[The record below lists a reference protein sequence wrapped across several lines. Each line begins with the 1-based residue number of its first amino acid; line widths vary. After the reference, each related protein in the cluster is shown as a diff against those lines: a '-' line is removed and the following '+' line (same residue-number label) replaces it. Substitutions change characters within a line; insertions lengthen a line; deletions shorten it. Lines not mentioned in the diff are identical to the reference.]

1 MLIRRR
7 HVLQLAACA
16 AALPVMS
23 WRAHAQAYPT
33 RPVRFVVG
41 FAAGGPNDILARL
54 IGEWLMS
61 RLGQPFSV
69 ENLPG
74 SSSNPATEIVVRAP
88 PDGYTLLLMGPAN
101 AINAS
106 LFPNLPFDIRRDIA
120 PVAGLTREALV
131 LVVHPSVPASTVPE
145 LIAFAK
151 ANPGRL
157 RMAMTGAGSSPS
169 VSGKLFRLMTGIDV
183 TELNYDG
190 GGPALRDM
198 IAGNADMMFEPMS
211 ASIGPLRTG
220 SLRALAVTTAERSQ
234 ILPDLPRMSDTLP
247 GYEASAVSGI
257 GAPAKTPAAVIDV
270 LNKAVNAAFD
280 DQTMRARL
288 TDTGGEPLPG
298 SPEAFAKIFAG
309 EIEKWGKV
317 VKASG
322 MKPQ

>member
-1 MLIRRR
+1 MHVPRRR
-7 HVLQLAACA
+7 FLSLAACA
-16 AALPVMS
+16 AALPALS
-23 WRAHAQAYPT
+23 RRTLAQAYPA

-41 FAAGGPNDILARL
+41 FAPGGPNDILARL
-54 IGEWLMS
+54 IGEWLTS
-61 RLGQPFSV
+61 RLGQPFAV

-74 SSSNPATEIVVRAP
+74 GSSNPATEVVVRAP
-88 PDGYTLLLMGPAN
+88 PDGHTILLMGPAN

-106 LFPNLPFDIRRDIA
+106 LFPNLSFDIRRDIA

-151 ANPGRL
+151 ANPGKL
-157 RMAMTGAGSSPS
+157 RMAMTGAGSSPH
-169 VSGKLFRLMTGIDV
+169 VSGKLFRLMTGVDV
-183 TELNYDG
+183 EELHYDG

-198 IAGNADMMFEPMS
+198 IAGKADMMFEPMS
-211 ASIGPLRTG
+211 ASIGPLRKKT
-220 SLRALAVTTAERSQ
+220 LRALAVTTAQRSEA
-234 ILPDLPRMSDTLP
+234 LPELPLMHDTLP
-247 GYEASAVSGI
+247 GYEASAVTGI
-257 GAPAKTPAAVIDV
+257 GVPRGTPPEVIDV
-270 LNKAVNAAFD
+270 LNKAVNAAYAD
-280 DQTMRARL
+280 AKMRARL

-298 SPEAFAKIFAG
+298 SPDAFGKIFAG

>member
-1 MLIRRR
+1 MHVPRRR
-7 HVLQLAACA
+7 FLSLAASV
-16 AALPVMS
+16 AALPAMS
-23 WRAHAQAYPT
+23 RLTLAQTYPA

-41 FAAGGPNDILARL
+41 FAPGGPNDILARL
-54 IGEWLMS
+54 IGEWLGS
-61 RLGQPFSV
+61 RLGQPFAV

-74 SSSNPATEIVVRAP
+74 GSSNPATEVVVRAP
-88 PDGYTLLLMGPAN
+88 PDGHTILLMGPAN

-106 LFPNLPFDIRRDIA
+106 LFPNLSFDIRRDIV

-151 ANPGRL
+151 ANPGKL
-157 RMAMTGAGSSPS
+157 RMAMTGAGSSPH
-169 VSGKLFRLMTGIDV
+169 VSGKLFRLMTGVDV
-183 TELNYDG
+183 EELHYDG

-198 IAGNADMMFEPMS
+198 IAGKADMMFEPMS
-211 ASIGPLRTG
+211 ASIGPLRKK
-220 SLRALAVTTAERSQ
+220 SLRALAVTTAQRSET
-234 ILPDLPRMSDTLP
+234 LPDLPIMSETLP
-247 GYEASAVSGI
+247 GYEASAVTGI
-257 GAPAKTPAAVIDV
+257 GVPRGTPPEVIAI
-270 LNKAVNAAFD
+270 LNKAVNAAYAD
-280 DQTMRARL
+280 PKMRARL

-298 SPEAFAKIFAG
+298 SSDTFGTIFAG

>member
-1 MLIRRR
+1 MHVARRR
-7 HVLQLAACA
+7 FLHLAVGA
-16 AALPVMS
+16 AALPALPRLA
-23 WRAHAQAYPT
+23 WAQTYPA

-41 FAAGGPNDILARL
+41 FAPGGPNDILARL
-54 IGEWLMS
+54 IGEWLTS
-61 RLGQPFSV
+61 QLGQPFVV

-74 SSSNPATEIVVRAP
+74 GSSNPATEVVVRAP
-88 PDGYTLLLMGPAN
+88 PDGYTILLMGPAN

-106 LFPNLPFDIRRDIA
+106 LFPNLPFDIRRDIV

-131 LVVHPSVPASTVPE
+131 LVVHPAVPASTVPE

-151 ANPGRL
+151 ANPGKL
-157 RMAMTGAGSSPS
+157 RMAMTGAGSSPH
-169 VSGKLFRLMTGIDV
+169 VSGKLFRLMTGVDV
-183 TELNYDG
+183 SELHYDG

-198 IAGNADMMFEPMS
+198 IAGKADMMFEPMS
-211 ASIGPLRTG
+211 ASIGPLRKKT
-220 SLRALAVTTAERSQ
+220 LRALAVTTAQRSET
-234 ILPDLPRMSDTLP
+234 LPELPLMSDTLP
-247 GYEASAVSGI
+247 GYEASAVTGI
-257 GAPAKTPAAVIDV
+257 SVPRGTPPEVIDI
-270 LNKAVNAAFD
+270 LNKAVNAAYAD
-280 DQTMRARL
+280 PKMRARL

>member
-1 MLIRRR
+1 MYVPRRR
-7 HVLQLAACA
+7 FLRLAAFA
-16 AALPVMS
+16 AVLPAMS
-23 WRAHAQAYPT
+23 RLAQAQTYPA

-41 FAAGGPNDILARL
+41 FAPGGPNDILARL
-54 IGEWLMS
+54 IGEWLTG
-61 RLGQPFSV
+61 RLGQPFAV

-74 SSSNPATEIVVRAP
+74 GSSNPATEVVVRAP
-88 PDGYTLLLMGPAN
+88 PDGHTILLMGPAN

-106 LFPNLPFDIRRDIA
+106 LFPNLSFDIRRDIT

-151 ANPGRL
+151 ANPGKL
-157 RMAMTGAGSSPS
+157 RMAMTGAGSSPH
-169 VSGKLFRLMTGIDV
+169 VSGKLFRLMTGADV
-183 TELNYDG
+183 EELHYDG

-198 IAGNADMMFEPMS
+198 IAGKADMMFEPMS
-211 ASIGPLRTG
+211 ASIGPLRKKT
-220 SLRALAVTTAERSQ
+220 LRALAVTTAQRSET
-234 ILPDLPRMSDTLP
+234 LPELPLMSDTLP
-247 GYEASAVSGI
+247 GYEASAVTGI
-257 GAPAKTPAAVIDV
+257 GVPRGTPPEVIDL
-270 LNKAVNAAFD
+270 LNKAVNAAYAD
-280 DQTMRARL
+280 AKMRARL

-298 SPEAFAKIFAG
+298 SPDAFGKIFAG